1 MLEVTNLTYCSAGF
15 ELNAAFRVQR
25 GERLA
30 LMGRSGAGKSTLIS
44 LIAGFLSPNAGE
56 IWLEGANLTHSD
68 PSKRPISIL
77 FQDSNLFPHL
87 TLRENLGLALSPRL
101 AMNAAMETQISTAL
115 AQVGLSGFEGRLPAS
130 LSGGQQSRA
139 AIARVLLQNRPILLM
154 DEPFAA
160 LDPALRRE
168 MAELISTLCRD
179 LGLTLILASHDF
191 MDAERMCDR
200 VMLLTEGRITEDCPI
215 AGLRAA
221 PPAGLAPWL

>member
-1 MLEVTNLTYCSAGF
+1 MLEITNLTYRSAGF
-15 ELNAAFRVQR
+15 ELNAAFRVER
-25 GERLA
+25 GARLA
-30 LMGRSGAGKSTLIS
+30 LMGQSGAGKSTLIS
-44 LIAGFLSPNAGE
+44 LIAGFLSPNLGE
-56 IWLEGANLTHSD
+56 IWFDGANLTQCD

-101 AMNAAMETQISTAL
+101 ALNAAMEAQISVAL
-115 AQVGLSGFEGRLPAS
+115 AQVGLRGFERRRPAS

-139 AIARVLLQNRPILLM
+139 AIARVLLQNRPILLR

-160 LDPALRRE
+160 LDPALRRD
-168 MAELISTLCRD
+168 MAELIRSLCRD

-191 MDAERMCDR
+191 TDAERMCDR
-200 VMLLTEGRITEDCPI
+200 VMLLSEGQITEDCPI

-221 PPAGLAPWL
+221 PPAGLVPWL

>member
-1 MLEVTNLTYCSAGF
+1 MLEITNLNYRNAGF
-15 ELNAAFRVQR
+15 ELKAVFRVQR

-30 LMGRSGAGKSTLIS
+30 LMGQSGAGKSTLIS
-44 LIAGFLSPNAGE
+44 LIAGFLSPNVGE
-56 IWLEGANLTHSD
+56 IWFGGANLTQCD

-87 TLRENLGLALSPRL
+87 TLQENLGLALSPRL
-101 AMNAAMETQISTAL
+101 ALNAAMEAQISTAL
-115 AQVGLSGFEGRLPAS
+115 TQVGLRGFEGRRPAS

-160 LDPALRRE
+160 LDPTLRRE
-168 MAELISTLCRD
+168 MAELISTLCHD

-191 MDAERMCDR
+191 TDAERMCNR
-200 VMLLTEGRITEDCPI
+200 VMLLTEGQITGDYPI
-215 AGLRAA
+215 ADLRAA
-221 PPAGLAPWL
+221 PPAGLVPWL

>member
-1 MLEVTNLTYCSAGF
+1 MLEITNLNYRNAGF
-15 ELNAAFRVQR
+15 ELKAVFRVQR

-30 LMGRSGAGKSTLIS
+30 LMGQSGAGKSTLIS
-44 LIAGFLSPNAGE
+44 LIAGFLSPNVGE
-56 IWLEGANLTHSD
+56 IWFGGANLTQCD

-87 TLRENLGLALSPRL
+87 TLQENLGLALSPRL
-101 AMNAAMETQISTAL
+101 ALNAAMEAQINTAL
-115 AQVGLSGFEGRLPAS
+115 TQVGLRGFEGRRPAS

-160 LDPALRRE
+160 LDPTLRRE
-168 MAELISTLCRD
+168 MAELISTLCHD

-191 MDAERMCDR
+191 IDAERMCNR
-200 VMLLTEGRITEDCPI
+200 VMLLTEGQITGDYPI

-221 PPAGLAPWL
+221 PPAGLVPWL